1 MSWKLMRT
9 RWWSRIKRM
18 RIDVTSGNVEVKE
31 DEEDEEEVEE
41 VDEEKVEKV
50 GAG

>member
-18 RIDVTSGNVEVKE
+18 RIDVTLGNVEVEVKE
-31 DEEDEEEVEE
+31 DEEVEN
-41 VDEEKVEKV
+41 VEKV